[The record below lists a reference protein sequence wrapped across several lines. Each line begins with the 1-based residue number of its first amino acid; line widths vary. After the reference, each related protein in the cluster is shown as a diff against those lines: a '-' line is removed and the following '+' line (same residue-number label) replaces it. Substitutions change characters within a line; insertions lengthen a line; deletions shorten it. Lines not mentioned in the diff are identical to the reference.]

1 MGTRKTFIE
10 DLVAIHNC
18 LELRRLELQLQS
30 TVAIWIDITVVGII
44 FNIWVT
50 DLKRLRI
57 TG

>member
-44 FNIWVT
+44 FNIWV
-50 DLKRLRI
+50 I
-57 TG
+57 